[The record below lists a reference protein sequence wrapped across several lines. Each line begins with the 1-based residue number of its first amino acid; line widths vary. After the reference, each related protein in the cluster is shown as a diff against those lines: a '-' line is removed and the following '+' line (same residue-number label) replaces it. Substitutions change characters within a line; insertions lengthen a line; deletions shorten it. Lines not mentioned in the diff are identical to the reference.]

1 VQVLDVESSII
12 IVHLRT
18 KFVSE
23 RGRKTDAPRY
33 VLLLTY
39 KKIMKKFLVF
49 FLFYFLLSLFF
60 LETFQYDKRG
70 PSYIYLYVLRFKDPV
85 DLYPRYG
92 IDVQKSY
99 NVIIYNYN
107 VTSRAIIYVIYK
119 QYMCNSNSI
128 LLS

>member
-12 IVHLRT
+12 IVHLCT

-23 RGRKTDAPRY
+23 RGRKIDAPRY

-39 KKIMKKFLVF
+39 QKIMKKFLVF
-49 FLFYFLLSLFF
+49 FLFYFLSLSLFF

-85 DLYPRYG
+85 DLYSRHG
-92 IDVQKSY
+92 IDVRKSY
-99 NVIIYNYN
+99 NVII
-107 VTSRAIIYVIYK
+107 RI
-119 QYMCNSNSI
+119 M
-128 LLS
+128 

>member
-12 IVHLRT
+12 IVYLRT

-23 RGRKTDAPRY
+23 RGRKIDAPRY

-49 FLFYFLLSLFF
+49 FLFYFLSLSLFF

-70 PSYIYLYVLRFKDPV
+70 PSYIFICAK
-85 DLYPRYG
+85 
-92 IDVQKSY
+92 IQSS
-99 NVIIYNYN
+99 
-107 VTSRAIIYVIYK
+107 SRLVSTT
-119 QYMCNSNSI
+119 QYWCSKI
-128 LLS
+128 L